1 MVQVQGYPIN
11 FGASPGNRRLME
23 HPLYIKYSNSTY
35 GAINAVDVKA
45 DLNGVLATAETAEV
59 VFYLS
64 SLLRVLELV
73 A

>member
-1 MVQVQGYPIN
+1 
-11 FGASPGNRRLME
+11 ME

-35 GAINAVDVKA
+35 AAINAVDVKA
-45 DLNGVLATAETAEV
+45 DLNGVLATAETAEI

-64 SLLRVLELV
+64 SLLRVKALL

>member
-1 MVQVQGYPIN
+1 
-11 FGASPGNRRLME
+11 ME

-35 GAINAVDVKA
+35 GDITAANVKA
-45 DLNGVLATAETAEV
+45 DLRLVLATAETAEV

>member
-1 MVQVQGYPIN
+1 
-11 FGASPGNRRLME
+11 ME

-35 GAINAVDVKA
+35 GSIQAEHVKA

>member
-1 MVQVQGYPIN
+1 MRW
-11 FGASPGNRRLME
+11 FME

-35 GAINAVDVKA
+35 RAINAVDVKA
-45 DLNGVLATAETAEV
+45 DLNGVLATAETGLI

-64 SLLRVLELV
+64 SLLRVKDFL

>member
-1 MVQVQGYPIN
+1 
-11 FGASPGNRRLME
+11 ME
-23 HPLYIKYSNSTY
+23 HPLYVKYSNSTY
-35 GAINAVDVKA
+35 GDIDAATVKG

-64 SLLRVLELV
+64 SLLRVKALL